1 MLTLKPSIFCL
12 YTVTLANGKVVFC
25 THENID
31 DEICS
36 VPPTPPSLQFS
47 SPGLCVRVLS
57 GDISF
62 VVLFKLLYWSYF
74 SRPSVPHA
82 YTSILIHVLFV
93 KGRFRLKLI
102 IWLFLFHIWLLA
114 LLMGIVQDSRDC
126 CLHLASWILFNLVI
140 CLKWWDPVGTQN
152 TLTFVLQFYRI
163 LM

>member
-1 MLTLKPSIFCL
+1 MAK
-12 YTVTLANGKVVFC
+12 
-25 THENID
+25 
-31 DEICS
+31 
-36 VPPTPPSLQFS
+36 
-47 SPGLCVRVLS
+47 LCFAHTKYFVYILFILMMKYVLS
-57 GDISF
+57 PPPPLHYNFLLPVF
-62 VVLFKLLYWSYF
+62 VWEYFQVTFVLLFKLLYWSYF

-126 CLHLASWILFNLVI
+126 CLHLASWNLFNLVI

-152 TLTFVLQFYRI
+152 TLTFVLQFYGI